1 MLVNKKSQQGGIS
14 IMISRL
20 RGNTGYCRKL
30 WREHTG
36 IWCKRFWHWT
46 TQQLYW
52 QGLQLTAYR
61 THYTS
66 ILCTAATME
75 GYLLILCLST
85 VWSSFVMI
93 PPKKPQF
100 CKKQTKKKPNKNT
113 LWTGFLAQEA
123 LRNLAR
129 FSVSQHSNVNASLQS
144 LRVMCSPYSVQN
156 RTSSWLNCTGQNK
169 WQKFWLNKISENVYV

>member
-100 CKKQTKKKPNKNT
+100 CKKQTKKQTKTHFELVSLHKRHWGIW
-113 LWTGFLAQEA
+113 L
-123 LRNLAR
+123 
-129 FSVSQHSNVNASLQS
+129 SQHSNVNASLQS